1 MLRHPSLDFCS
12 CRYQMEAQ
20 QLRMDVDRLEKAVA
34 EKDAENALVKKA
46 LAAAVAEKDAAIRV
60 AEQAVLA
67 AIKALGSKWSVQRK
81 SCMLSTLI
89 DRLSDAKGSFVACH
103 AQVHWDDDGPG
114 GHQGGAGA
122 RALVHRGEW
131 HRHTQRTY
139 CGSCARADPDRLGQD
154 RGLADADA
162 TARCWSVLNADPATR
177 RLRELILRFHMSVVL
192 L

>member
-67 AIKALGSKWSVQRK
+67 AIKALGSKWSVQR
-81 SCMLSTLI
+81 
-89 DRLSDAKGSFVACH
+89 KGSFVACH